1 MNIRIPKN
9 ILRRS
14 LIFLGISFSAR
25 LLFGLGALAVC
36 LFSAISCPV
45 LLPLLLGG
53 FVLDVVGQIVEVKLE
68 VKEYRR
74 NQRKGRDLQRH
85 QSRSRSS
92 RNNHWETQERAEYA
106 SVPAAPAS
114 VRTEVTSRKRGERAE
129 EERRA
134 RESRC
139 QYKGSEDRWDLSNP
153 EDADLLQGLIDE
165 V

>member
-36 LFSAISCPV
+36 LFSVISCPF

-53 FVLDVVGQIVEVKLE
+53 FMLDVVGQIVVMKLE

-74 NQRKGRDLQRH
+74 NQRKGRDRQRH

-92 RNNHWETQERAEYA
+92 QNNHWKKQERAEYA
-106 SVPAAPAS
+106 SAPAS
-114 VRTEVTSRKRGERAE
+114 VRTEVASRKRGKRAE
-129 EERRA
+129 EGRRA

-139 QYKGSEDRWDLSNP
+139 QYKEPEDRWNLSNP
-153 EDADLLQGLIDE
+153 EDADLLRGLIDE